1 MIHVYNVYVSPANSY
16 KIMRTLNCPFK
27 AKRRKETR
35 DSVKNDQKHTILS
48 YNIFS
53 NINCHVS
60 SMYTALLAIFSL
72 SILTCSS
79 PSTSN

>member
-16 KIMRTLNCPFK
+16 RTMRTLNCPFK
-27 AKRRKETR
+27 ARRRKETR

-48 YNIFS
+48 YYIFS

-60 SMYTALLAIFSL
+60 SMYTALLAFFYL
-72 SILTCSS
+72 SILSS
-79 PSTSN
+79 PSPSN